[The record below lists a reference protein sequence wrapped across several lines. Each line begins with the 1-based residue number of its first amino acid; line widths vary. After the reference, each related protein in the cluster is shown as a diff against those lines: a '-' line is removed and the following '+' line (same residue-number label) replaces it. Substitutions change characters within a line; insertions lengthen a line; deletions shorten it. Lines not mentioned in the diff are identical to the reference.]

1 MPVEWA
7 VDYSRPQ
14 GTTVGHSRLQGS
26 TVDYRGGMV
35 VKQSPTSRG
44 GRRWIQG
51 EDRLDYLMTR
61 KKRKAERRFPRRGMR
76 LHCCRFHCW

>member
-1 MPVEWA
+1 VEGVRKKWKEE
-7 VDYSRPQ
+7 
-14 GTTVGHSRLQGS
+14 
-26 TVDYRGGMV
+26 GG
-35 VKQSPTSRG
+35 KRAG
-44 GRRWIQG
+44 RWIQG

>member
-1 MPVEWA
+1 MGGNLGRSEG
-7 VDYSRPQ
+7 R
-14 GTTVGHSRLQGS
+14 
-26 TVDYRGGMV
+26 RGRREAEVRKKRKGEAGM
-35 VKQSPTSRG
+35 RAG
-44 GRRWIQG
+44 RWIQG